1 MSSHIL
7 QEIQATVDR
16 IIIIHNGE
24 IVADGTSDELI
35 NDSKG
40 LNQLEIELLN
50 AKENDIQDMKAKVP
64 SISVKSILSTDKDS
78 KKIVLEY
85 KNSSD
90 PRKDVFEY
98 AVKKKWVLI
107 HMNSSKRNLEDIF
120 RKLTKQGVK
129 ADA

>member
-1 MSSHIL
+1 
-7 QEIQATVDR
+7 
-16 IIIIHNGE
+16 
-24 IVADGTSDELI
+24 
-35 NDSKG
+35 
-40 LNQLEIELLN
+40 
-50 AKENDIQDMKAKVP
+50 MKAKVP

-78 KKIVLEY
+78 KKVVLEY